1 MKPERILVV
10 SPNWLGDAVMAM
22 PALRR
27 LARERPAARISV
39 LSRPAFAP
47 LWRAVEGVADVL
59 PLPKAESATFRA
71 ARRLRAEGFSEAL
84 LLPNSFRSAVAP
96 FLARIPRRRG
106 TADLLRR
113 PLLTDPVRFSA
124 GEARLHQS
132 LEYAKILCG
141 SPACDLS
148 DTGFRIGAPEPAL
161 AALLPDGPG
170 PLVGIVPGAARGP
183 SKRWPRFAEAAALV
197 AAARPDVRFAVFGG
211 RGEEGTCAEVAASL
225 GAPDLCGRTDLP
237 QFAALLGACDA
248 VLCNDSGGMHLAS
261 ALGVPVVAVFGVTD
275 PEKTGPVGP
284 RAVVVR
290 AEGVKAARA
299 VRRDDPA
306 AVSALLSVP
315 AARVADAL
323 LGLLPAPTPFPASFP
338 AESGRAR
345 SPRAPR
351 LT

>member
-1 MKPERILVV
+1 MKTESLLVV

-27 LARERPAARISV
+27 LVRERPEARVCV
-39 LSRPAFAP
+39 LSRPALAP

-59 PLPKAESATFRA
+59 ALPKAESATFRA
-71 ARRLRAEGFSEAL
+71 ARRLRAAGFSEAL

-106 TADLLRR
+106 TARPARRLLVN
-113 PLLTDPVRFSA
+113 DPVRFSA
-124 GEARLHQS
+124 AEARLHQAF
-132 LEYAKILCG
+132 EYAKILCG
-141 SPACDLS
+141 SARCDLP
-148 DTGFRIGAPEPAL
+148 DAGLRPGAPDPAL
-161 AALLPDGPG
+161 AALLPRGAG

-211 RGEEGTCAEVAASL
+211 KGEEGACADVAASL

-237 QFAALLGACDA
+237 QFASLLGACDA

-306 AVSALLSVP
+306 AVSALLSVS

-323 LGLLPAPTPFPASFP
+323 LPLLPAP
-338 AESGRAR
+338 ESGANPPPQPE
-345 SPRAPR
+345 SDLP
-351 LT
+351 